1 MLAPLR
7 FPPTDLP
14 LPLLKTDD
22 TNVVE
27 VGDDLVPVFDGVP
40 ILVDDPAAWC
50 GRHKEAIVSA
60 LVGAGVVVGQE
71 TLAVIEAMAA
81 QAPRQTSA
89 LFVDDFTPEEAV
101 DFPPPQL
108 VDDDLQQLVDDATTP
123 FGWLAQQLVPA
134 KVVVEVGPGAGGL
147 TSVIAPLAEQLIVV
161 DISLRSVL
169 LARARA
175 RATATSKPRR
185 DAIVGVVAAADVA
198 LPVLDD
204 SVDLIVAENVVD
216 VVDDPSGLLSAFALA
231 LKPGGTLLLTSPDPD
246 LGTMPSDP
254 DDDETDGDEEEPA
267 LFALL
272 DACGFDVVDDVDGLR
287 WPRVHGPRHVEV
299 WTCVGLRCVKR

>member
-1 MLAPLR
+1 
-7 FPPTDLP
+7 
-14 LPLLKTDD
+14 
-22 TNVVE
+22 
-27 VGDDLVPVFDGVP
+27 
-40 ILVDDPAAWC
+40 
-50 GRHKEAIVSA
+50 
-60 LVGAGVVVGQE
+60 
-71 TLAVIEAMAA
+71 
-81 QAPRQTSA
+81 
-89 LFVDDFTPEEAV
+89 
-101 DFPPPQL
+101 
-108 VDDDLQQLVDDATTP
+108 
-123 FGWLAQQLVPA
+123 
-134 KVVVEVGPGAGGL
+134 
-147 TSVIAPLAEQLIVV
+147 AEQLIVV

-204 SVDLIVAENVVD
+204 SVDVIVAENVVD

-272 DACGFDVVDDVDGLR
+272 EACGFDVVDDVDGLR